1 MIDQIISHYR
11 ILEKLGGGGM
21 GVVYKA
27 EDLTLHRFVAL
38 KFLPDDVARDPQALV
53 RFQREA
59 EAASSLNHPNIC
71 TIYEIGEHDGKRF
84 IAMEYLHGVTLKYL
98 IAARTLDTETIVT
111 LGIDIADALET
122 AHVEG
127 IVHRDIKPANLF
139 VTQRGHAKI
148 LDFGLAK
155 VAGKAVSGSSDDVET
170 LVGEPEPEPEQLT
183 SPGTMMGTVAYMSPE
198 QVRAKDLDSR
208 TDLFSFGTV
217 LYEMATG
224 RVPFDGSSSGEI
236 CGAILHQNPP
246 PASQINPLVPLRLEG
261 IIQKALEKDPNL
273 RYQHASEMRSDL
285 QRLKRDTE
293 SGRSE
298 TASSS
303 SPAVAQEV
311 PVAPQKKRWRI
322 LVPAAVFLVAALIAG
337 GLYYRSHQ
345 ARPLTDKDTIVLADF
360 INTTGDSVFDGT
372 LRQGLASQLEQSP
385 FLSLVSDD
393 QIAKTLALMERPKDA
408 RLTHQLA
415 REVCQ
420 RAGGKATIE
429 GSISGLGNPY
439 RLELNA
445 VDCQSGD
452 TLVDLKKTA
461 ESREQ
466 VLPVLSGMAANM
478 RRKLGESLASLQK
491 YDVPVENVTTGSLE
505 ALQAYSQGVRIVSTT
520 GDCKTAIPQFERAI
534 SFDPNFA
541 MAYARMSACHNNRNE
556 AGLAAQDASK
566 AYDLRQR
573 VSQREKFRIEFSYEF
588 FVADNPEA
596 AAPVLEAWMQAY
608 PRDDAAPHLLGTVY
622 GALGDNE
629 KMLALKQ
636 QSLRLSPD
644 VPVTYWGLI
653 DAYMSLNRLDEAQA
667 TIKEAQARKLD
678 SPDLHWRLYLLA
690 FLQHDNEALEREAAF
705 LIGQPFWSPF
715 ALYSESETAA
725 YGGQISKAR
734 ELVNRAADEL
744 KRSGSAQTAAGL
756 QATAALNEALVGNLA
771 EARRQADDAMALSD
785 EKHVQAVSAIALG
798 LSGDSAKAMR
808 LADDLEHRFPE
819 NTGMKVYYLPMIR
832 GAVAMKNGDPAQA
845 LQTLEVGTPH
855 ELGGP
860 PKILFLRLYPA
871 YLLGQAYLQARK
883 GGPAAEE
890 FQKIIDHYGIVVN
903 EPIGSLTRLGLGR
916 AYVIAGESEKAR
928 TAYQDFFALWKDADP
943 DVPILKQAKAEY
955 AKLR

>member
-1 MIDQIISHYR
+1 MIDQVVSHYR
-11 ILEKLGGGGM
+11 ILEKIGGGGM

-170 LVGEPEPEPEQLT
+170 LVGEPEPEPEHLT

-198 QVRAKDLDSR
+198 QVRARDLDSR

-236 CGAILHQNPP
+236 CGAILHQNPS

-303 SPAVAQEV
+303 IPAVAQEV
-311 PVAPQKKRWRI
+311 PVAQRKKRWRI
-322 LVPAAVFLVAALIAG
+322 LVPAAVFLLAALLAG
-337 GLYYRSHQ
+337 GLYFRSRQ
-345 ARPLTDKDTIVLADF
+345 ARSLSDKDTIVLADF
-360 INTTGDSVFDGT
+360 INTTSDSVFDGT

-393 QIAKTLALMERPKDA
+393 QIAKTLTLMERPKDA

-452 TLVDLKKTA
+452 TLVDVKQTA

-466 VLPVLSGMAANM
+466 VLPVVSAMAADM

-505 ALQAYSQGVRIVSTT
+505 ALQAYSQGVRTMSTT
-520 GDCKTAIPQFERAI
+520 GDCKTASQQFERAI

-541 MAYARMSACHNNRNE
+541 MAFAQMSACYNNLGE
-556 AGLAAQDASK
+556 SAAAAQNASK

-573 VSQREKFRIEFSYEF
+573 VSQREKFRIEFSYQF
-588 FVADNPEA
+588 FAAENFEA

-608 PRDDAAPHLLGTVY
+608 PRDDAAPHILGTVY
-622 GALGDNE
+622 GGLGDYE

-653 DAYMSLNRLDEAQA
+653 DAYMSLNRLDEALA

-678 SPDLHWRLYLLA
+678 SPDLHSRLYRLA
-690 FLQHDNEALEREAAF
+690 FLQHDKRGDGARGSFFDRPAVLASVCAVLR
-705 LIGQPFWSPF
+705 IG
-715 ALYSESETAA
+715 
-725 YGGQISKAR
+725 
-734 ELVNRAADEL
+734 N
-744 KRSGSAQTAAGL
+744 
-756 QATAALNEALVGNLA
+756 
-771 EARRQADDAMALSD
+771 
-785 EKHVQAVSAIALG
+785 
-798 LSGDSAKAMR
+798 
-808 LADDLEHRFPE
+808 
-819 NTGMKVYYLPMIR
+819 
-832 GAVAMKNGDPAQA
+832 
-845 LQTLEVGTPH
+845 
-855 ELGGP
+855 
-860 PKILFLRLYPA
+860 
-871 YLLGQAYLQARK
+871 
-883 GGPAAEE
+883 
-890 FQKIIDHYGIVVN
+890 
-903 EPIGSLTRLGLGR
+903 GSLRR
-916 AYVIAGESEKAR
+916 
-928 TAYQDFFALWKDADP
+928 P
-943 DVPILKQAKAEY
+943 DIQGTGVDK
-955 AKLR
+955 

>member
-1 MIDQIISHYR
+1 MIEQIISHYR
-11 ILEKLGGGGM
+11 IVEKLGGGGM

-38 KFLPDDVARDPQALV
+38 KFLPDDVARDPQALA

-71 TIYEIGEHDGKRF
+71 TIYEIGEHDEKRF
-84 IAMEYLHGVTLKYL
+84 IAMEYLDGVTLKYL

-155 VAGKAVSGSSDDVET
+155 VAGKAVPGSSDDVET
-170 LVGEPEPEPEQLT
+170 LVAEPEPEQLT

-217 LYEMATG
+217 LYEMTTG

-246 PASQINPLVPLRLEG
+246 PASQINPLVPVRLEG
-261 IIQKALEKDPNL
+261 IIQKALEKDPSL

-298 TASSS
+298 TATSSI
-303 SPAVAQEV
+303 PAVAQEV
-311 PVAPQKKRWRI
+311 PVAQRKKRWRI
-322 LVPAAVFLVAALIAG
+322 LVTAAVFLLAALLAG
-337 GLYYRSHQ
+337 SLYFRSHQ
-345 ARPLTDKDTIVLADF
+345 ARPLSDKDTIVLADF
-360 INTTGDSVFDGT
+360 INTTSDSVFDGT

-393 QIAKTLALMERPKDA
+393 QIAKTLTLMERPKDA

-452 TLVDLKKTA
+452 TLVDVKQTA

-466 VLPVLSGMAANM
+466 VLPVVSAMAADM

-505 ALQAYSQGVRIVSTT
+505 ALQAYSQGVRTRSTT
-520 GDCKTAIPQFERAI
+520 GDCRTAIPQFERAL

-541 MAYARMSACHNNRNE
+541 MAFARMSACHNNRNE

-573 VSQREKFRIEFSYEF
+573 VSQREKFRIDFSYQF
-588 FVADNPEA
+588 FAVENFEA
-596 AAPVLEAWMQAY
+596 AAQVLEAWMQAY
-608 PRDDAAPHLLGTVY
+608 PRDDAAPHILGTVY
-622 GALGDNE
+622 GGLGDYE

-653 DAYMSLNRLDEAQA
+653 DAYMALNRLDE
-667 TIKEAQARKLD
+667 D
-678 SPDLHWRLYLLA
+678 
-690 FLQHDNEALEREAAF
+690 
-705 LIGQPFWSPF
+705 
-715 ALYSESETAA
+715 
-725 YGGQISKAR
+725 
-734 ELVNRAADEL
+734 
-744 KRSGSAQTAAGL
+744 
-756 QATAALNEALVGNLA
+756 
-771 EARRQADDAMALSD
+771 
-785 EKHVQAVSAIALG
+785 
-798 LSGDSAKAMR
+798 
-808 LADDLEHRFPE
+808 
-819 NTGMKVYYLPMIR
+819 
-832 GAVAMKNGDPAQA
+832 
-845 LQTLEVGTPH
+845 
-855 ELGGP
+855 
-860 PKILFLRLYPA
+860 
-871 YLLGQAYLQARK
+871 
-883 GGPAAEE
+883 
-890 FQKIIDHYGIVVN
+890 
-903 EPIGSLTRLGLGR
+903 
-916 AYVIAGESEKAR
+916 
-928 TAYQDFFALWKDADP
+928 
-943 DVPILKQAKAEY
+943 
-955 AKLR
+955 

>member
-1 MIDQIISHYR
+1 MPDSASLIGQTISHYR

-27 EDLTLHRFVAL
+27 EDTSLHRFVAL
-38 KFLPDDVARDPQALV
+38 KFLPDDVARDPQALA

-71 TIYEIGEHDGKRF
+71 TIYEIGEHDEKRF
-84 IAMEYLHGVTLKYL
+84 IAMEYLDGVTLKYL

-127 IVHRDIKPANLF
+127 TVHRDIRPANLF

-155 VAGKAVSGSSDDVET
+155 VAGKAVPGSSDDVET
-170 LVGEPEPEPEQLT
+170 LVTEPEPEQLT

-217 LYEMATG
+217 LYEMTTG

-246 PASQINPLVPLRLEG
+246 PASQINPLVPVRLEG
-261 IIQKALEKDPNL
+261 IIQKALEKDPSL

-298 TASSS
+298 TASASI
-303 SPAVAQEV
+303 PAVAQEV
-311 PVAPQKKRWRI
+311 PAAQHKKRWRI
-322 LVPAAVFLVAALIAG
+322 LVPATVFLVAALITG

-345 ARPLTDKDTIVLADF
+345 ARPLSDKDTIVLADF

-393 QIAKTLALMERPKDA
+393 QIAKTLALMEKPKDA

-452 TLVDLKKTA
+452 TLVNLKRTA

-466 VLPVLSGMAANM
+466 VLPVLSAMAANM

-491 YDVPVENVTTGSLE
+491 YDVPVENV
-505 ALQAYSQGVRIVSTT
+505 
-520 GDCKTAIPQFERAI
+520 
-534 SFDPNFA
+534 
-541 MAYARMSACHNNRNE
+541 
-556 AGLAAQDASK
+556 
-566 AYDLRQR
+566 
-573 VSQREKFRIEFSYEF
+573 
-588 FVADNPEA
+588 
-596 AAPVLEAWMQAY
+596 
-608 PRDDAAPHLLGTVY
+608 
-622 GALGDNE
+622 
-629 KMLALKQ
+629 
-636 QSLRLSPD
+636 
-644 VPVTYWGLI
+644 
-653 DAYMSLNRLDEAQA
+653 
-667 TIKEAQARKLD
+667 
-678 SPDLHWRLYLLA
+678 
-690 FLQHDNEALEREAAF
+690 
-705 LIGQPFWSPF
+705 
-715 ALYSESETAA
+715 
-725 YGGQISKAR
+725 
-734 ELVNRAADEL
+734 
-744 KRSGSAQTAAGL
+744 
-756 QATAALNEALVGNLA
+756 
-771 EARRQADDAMALSD
+771 
-785 EKHVQAVSAIALG
+785 
-798 LSGDSAKAMR
+798 
-808 LADDLEHRFPE
+808 
-819 NTGMKVYYLPMIR
+819 
-832 GAVAMKNGDPAQA
+832 
-845 LQTLEVGTPH
+845 
-855 ELGGP
+855 
-860 PKILFLRLYPA
+860 
-871 YLLGQAYLQARK
+871 
-883 GGPAAEE
+883 
-890 FQKIIDHYGIVVN
+890 
-903 EPIGSLTRLGLGR
+903 
-916 AYVIAGESEKAR
+916 
-928 TAYQDFFALWKDADP
+928 
-943 DVPILKQAKAEY
+943 
-955 AKLR
+955 

>member
-1 MIDQIISHYR
+1 
-11 ILEKLGGGGM
+11 M

-27 EDLTLHRFVAL
+27 EDLTLHRLVAL

-59 EAASSLNHPNIC
+59 VSASALNHPNIC
-71 TIYEIGEHDGKRF
+71 TIYEIGEHDGRRF

-170 LVGEPEPEPEQLT
+170 LVGDPEPEQLT

-217 LYEMATG
+217 LYEMTTG

-246 PASQINPLVPLRLEG
+246 PASQINPLVPVRLEG
-261 IIQKALEKDPNL
+261 IIQKALEKDPSL

-293 SGRSE
+293 RGRSK

-303 SPAVAQEV
+303 IPAVAQEV
-311 PVAPQKKRWRI
+311 PVAQRKKRWRI
-322 LVPAAVFLVAALIAG
+322 LVPAAVFLLAALLAG
-337 GLYYRSHQ
+337 GLYFRSRQ
-345 ARPLTDKDTIVLADF
+345 ARPLSDKDTIVLADF
-360 INTTGDSVFDGT
+360 INTTSDSVFDGT

-393 QIAKTLALMERPKDA
+393 QIAKTLTLMERPKDA

-420 RAGGKATIE
+420 RAAGKATIE

-452 TLVDLKKTA
+452 TLVDVKKTA

-466 VLPVLSGMAANM
+466 VLPVLSAMAADM

-491 YDVPVENVTTGSLE
+491 YDVPVENVTTGSLD
-505 ALQAYSQGVRIVSTT
+505 ALRAYSQGVRTMSTT
-520 GDCKTAIPQFERAI
+520 SDFKSAASLFERAI
-534 SFDPNFA
+534 GSDPNFA
-541 MAYARMSACHNNRNE
+541 MAYAKLSTCQNNLGD
-556 AGLAAQDASK
+556 AGLAAENAHK
-566 AYDLRQR
+566 AYELRQR
-573 VSQREKFRIEFSYEF
+573 VSQREKFRIEYTYQQFYTE
-588 FVADNPEA
+588 NLEA
-596 AAPVLEAWMQAY
+596 SRKVLEEWMQAY
-608 PRDDAAPHLLGTVY
+608 PQDDSPPNNLANVYEKLGEH
-622 GALGDNE
+622 E
-629 KMLALKQ
+629 KVLALRQ
-636 QSLRLSPD
+636 QCLRLNPD
-644 VPVTYWGLI
+644 APVGYLGLI
-653 DAYMSLNRLDEAQA
+653 DAYMNMNRLDEAKA
-667 TIKEAQARKLD
+667 TTDEGKTRTYD
-678 SPDLHWRLYLLA
+678 SPYVHTYAYLLA
-690 FLQHDNEALEREAAF
+690 FLQHDTEGMEREAAF
-705 LIGQPFWSPF
+705 VIGKPGLAAQHM
-715 ALYSESETAA
+715 LYLESETATYA
-725 YGGQISKAR
+725 GQMSRAR
-734 ELVNRAADEL
+734 ELVNRAVDEL
-744 KRSGSAQTAAGL
+744 KRIGNKEPASGYLAQ
-756 QATAALNEALVGNLA
+756 AALNEALVGNLA
-771 EARRQADDAMALSD
+771 VAKQQAEDALALSD
-785 EKHVQAVSAIALG
+785 NEYVQAVSATVLG
-798 LSGDSAKAMR
+798 LSGDSAKATR
-808 LADDLEHRFPE
+808 LADDLEHRSPE
-819 NTGMKVYYLPMIR
+819 STSMKFLYLPMIR
-832 GAVAMKNGDPAQA
+832 GAVATKSGDAARAVPAFEA
-845 LQTLEVGTPH
+845 SAPY
-855 ELGGP
+855 ELGSAWMCC
-860 PKILFLRLYPA
+860 IRLYPA
-871 YLLGQAYLQARK
+871 YLRGQAYLKAHQ
-883 GGPAAEE
+883 GGPAAAE
-890 FQKIIDHYGIVVN
+890 FQKIIDHYGMIQN
-903 EPIGSLTRLGLGR
+903 EPIGSLARLGLGW
-916 AYVIAGESEKAR
+916 AYAIAGESERAR
-928 TAYQDFFALWKDADP
+928 TAYQDFFALWKDADR
-943 DVPILKQAKAEY
+943 DVTILKQAKAEY
-955 AKLR
+955 AKLQ